1 MVEEAYG
8 GQDHHRQRVHG
19 EREPPATKTLIH
31 LMITDSLPDDQS
43 ELRSDSYPAKNIL
56 SMRRIVQLRD
66 GLLREEFEA
75 MPRIAPVFS
84 AGGTTRTNQ
93 TVSVRTDKDCICIF
107 SDTTLLSFISLKEI
121 ANQ

>member
-1 MVEEAYG
+1 
-8 GQDHHRQRVHG
+8 
-19 EREPPATKTLIH
+19 
-31 LMITDSLPDDQS
+31 MITDSPPDDQS

-56 SMRRIVQLRD
+56 SMRRIVQLRV
-66 GLLREEFEA
+66 GRLLREEFEA